1 MTQLSNTLSNK
12 LSIRMRLLASNL
24 TAIGFVALVGGIG
37 YYAVD
42 RLDGAMDAV
51 TGNGAAMQ
59 AQMSADQMHDALRAD
74 VLAALLAG
82 AGADANAAEREA
94 AKRDSAE
101 HITEFRKLM
110 TGLDGQIRD
119 AKLRAAVDKVRPDVD
134 AYLASAEK
142 TVALALSDVAAARE
156 AHPAFM
162 ERFRKLEKSMGEL
175 SELIETGST
184 ATRDAGDATVVQAQ
198 RGIGI
203 AAVLA
208 ALTLLGAGALL
219 SRSISRPL
227 NEAIGLAGRIA
238 EGRLDADIDCHEADR
253 TETGQLKRALRSM
266 RDSLR
271 RIVGEVRGGTDS
283 IATAAGQIAAGNS
296 DLSSRT
302 ESQAGA
308 LEETASSI
316 EELTSTV
323 RQNADN
329 ARQADQLAR
338 SASDVATR
346 GGDVVGQVV
355 QTMSAIDTASRRI
368 VDIIGVI
375 EGIAFQT
382 NILALNAAV
391 EAARAGEQGRGFAV
405 VASEVRN
412 LAQRANSAAREIKQL
427 IDDSVHQVGLG
438 SRLVGEAGSTMRDV
452 VESVRRVSDVIG
464 EISAASREQEEGI
477 GQVNRAIVEIDS
489 ATQQNAALVEEASAA
504 ASAMQQQAEQLR
516 RLVGSFTLE
525 AGAAGQAGIATAGRQ
540 RLALSGA

>member
-1 MTQLSNTLSNK
+1 MKLTNR
-12 LSIRMRLLASNL
+12 LSIKGRLLASNL
-24 TAIGFVALVGGIG
+24 GAIAFVTLVGGIG
-37 YYAVD
+37 YFAVT
-42 RLDGAMDAV
+42 RLTAAMDAI
-51 TGNGAAMQ
+51 TNNGAMMKD
-59 AQMSADQMHDALRAD
+59 QMAADQTHDALRAD

-82 AGADANAAEREA
+82 ADASDAERQEA
-94 AKRDSAE
+94 RRDTAE
-101 HITEFRKLM
+101 HIAQFRKLM
-110 TGLDGQIRD
+110 AAIDKEVTDP
-119 AKLRAAVDKVRPDVD
+119 ALRAAVDKVRPDVD
-134 AYLASAEK
+134 AYLQSAEQ
-142 TVALALSDVAAARE
+142 TVALAMTDAAAARQ

-162 ERFRKLEKSMGEL
+162 ERFHKLEKSMGDL
-175 SELIETGST
+175 SELIEAASTG
-184 ATRDAGDATVVQAQ
+184 TRDAGELTVQQAE
-198 RGIGI
+198 RRIII
-203 AAVLA
+203 AALVA
-208 ALTLLGAGALL
+208 ALVMLGTGILL

-227 NEAIGLAGRIA
+227 DEAIGLAGRIA
-238 EGRLDADIDCHEADR
+238 EGRLDADIACADEDR
-253 TETGQLKRALRSM
+253 TETGELKRALRAM

-271 RIVGEVRGGTDS
+271 RIVGDVRGGTDS
-283 IATAAGQIAAGNS
+283 IATAAGQIAAGNV

-329 ARQADQLAR
+329 ARQANQLAQ
-338 SASDVATR
+338 SASEVATR
-346 GGDVVGQVV
+346 GGAVVGEVV
-355 QTMSAIDTASRRI
+355 QTMGAIDTAARRI

-405 VASEVRN
+405 VAGEVRN
-412 LAQRANSAAREIKQL
+412 LAQRANSAAREIKSL
-427 IDDSVHQVGLG
+427 IDDSVQQVSLG

-452 VESVRRVSDVIG
+452 VESVRRVTDIIG

-477 GQVNRAIVEIDS
+477 GQVNRAIAEIDG

-516 RLVGSFTLE
+516 RLVGSFTLDA
-525 AGAAGQAGIATAGRQ
+525 AGAAAFAGAAAGAVSGGRS
-540 RLALSGA
+540 RLALA

>member
-1 MTQLSNTLSNK
+1 MKRLTIK
-12 LSIRMRLLASNL
+12 LRLLASNL
-24 TAIGFVALVGGIG
+24 AAIAFVALVGCIG
-37 YYAVD
+37 YLAVT
-42 RLDGAMDAV
+42 RLDAAMDRI
-51 TGNGAAMQ
+51 TNNGALMKD
-59 AQMSADQMHDALRAD
+59 QMSADQMHDALRAD

-82 AGADANAAEREA
+82 ADGSAEERTA
-94 AKRDSAE
+94 AKRDTAE
-101 HITEFRKLM
+101 HMAQFRKLL
-110 TGLDGQIRD
+110 GDIDKD
-119 AKLRAAVDKVRPDVD
+119 AADPALRAAVAKVRPDVD
-134 AYLASAEK
+134 AYLKSAEQ
-142 TVALALSDVAAARE
+142 TVALALSDVAAARQ

-162 ERFRKLEKSMGEL
+162 QRFRTLEKSMGEL
-175 SELIETGST
+175 SDLIEAAST
-184 ATRDAGDATVVQAQ
+184 ATRDAGDATVSDAE
-198 RGIGI
+198 RWIAI

-208 ALTLLGAGALL
+208 ALVMLGAGILL

-227 NEAIGLAGRIA
+227 EEAIGLAGLIA
-238 EGRLDADIDCHEADR
+238 DGRLDADIACDDKDH
-253 TETGQLKRALRSM
+253 TETGQLKHALRSM

-308 LEETASSI
+308 LEETASSM

-329 ARQADQLAR
+329 ARQADQMAR
-338 SASDVATR
+338 SASAVATR
-346 GGDVVGQVV
+346 GGEVVGQVV
-355 QTMSAIDTASRRI
+355 QTMSAIDAAAKRI

-405 VASEVRN
+405 VAGEVRN
-412 LAQRANSAAREIKQL
+412 LAQRANGAAREIKQL
-427 IDDSVHQVGLG
+427 IDDSVQQVDLG
-438 SRLVGEAGSTMRDV
+438 SRLVGEAGSTMQDV
-452 VESVRRVSDVIG
+452 VASVQRVSDVIG
-464 EISAASREQEEGI
+464 EISAASREQEDGI

-504 ASAMQQQAEQLR
+504 AAAMQQQAEQLR

-525 AGAAGQAGIATAGRQ
+525 AEGGKHAAAAPGRT
-540 RLALSGA
+540 RLALA

>member
-1 MTQLSNTLSNK
+1 MNR
-12 LSIRMRLLASNL
+12 LSIKLRLLASNL
-24 TAIGFVALVGGIG
+24 GAIAFVVLIGGIG
-37 YYAVD
+37 YFAVT
-42 RLDGAMDAV
+42 RLDAAMDRI
-51 TGNGAAMQ
+51 TSNGAVMKD
-59 AQMSADQMHDALRAD
+59 QMAADQVHDALRAD

-82 AGADANAAEREA
+82 ADGSPEERET
-94 AKRDSAE
+94 AKRDTAE
-101 HITEFRKLM
+101 HIALFRKLM
-110 TGLDGQIRD
+110 AGIDEDITDP
-119 AKLRAAVDKVRPDVD
+119 ALRAAVGKVRPDVD
-134 AYLASAEK
+134 AYLQSAES
-142 TVALALSDVAAARE
+142 TVALALSDVAAARQ

-162 ERFRKLEKSMGEL
+162 QRFRTLEKSMGAL
-175 SELIETGST
+175 SELIEAAST
-184 ATRDAGDATVVQAQ
+184 ATRDAGDATVAGAE
-198 RGIGI
+198 RNIAI

-208 ALTLLGAGALL
+208 ALLMLATGTLL

-227 NEAIGLAGRIA
+227 DDAIGLAGSIA
-238 EGRLDADIDCHEADR
+238 DGRLDADIACVEGDR
-253 TETGQLKRALRSM
+253 TETGQLKLALRSM

-316 EELTSTV
+316 EELASTV

-329 ARQADQLAR
+329 ARQAKQLAQT
-338 SASDVATR
+338 ASDVATR

-355 QTMSAIDTASRRI
+355 QTMSAIDAAAHRI
-368 VDIIGVI
+368 VDITGVI

-405 VASEVRN
+405 VAGEVRN
-412 LAQRANSAAREIKQL
+412 LAQRANTAAREIKGL
-427 IDDSVHQVGLG
+427 IDASVTQVDLG
-438 SRLVGEAGSTMRDV
+438 SRLVGEAGSTMREV
-452 VESVRRVSDVIG
+452 VDSVRRVSDMIG

-477 GQVNRAIVEIDS
+477 GQVNRAIVEIDG

-504 ASAMQQQAEQLR
+504 ASAMEQQAEQLR
-516 RLVGSFTLE
+516 KLVGSFTLE
-525 AGAAGQAGIATAGRQ
+525 ADVAGARSQPAQAGRA
-540 RLALSGA
+540 RLALA

>member
-1 MTQLSNTLSNK
+1 MNRLSKK
-12 LSIRMRLLASNL
+12 LSIRLRLLASNL
-24 TAIGFVALVGGIG
+24 TAIAFVTAVGGIG
-37 YYAVD
+37 YFAAT
-42 RLDGAMDAV
+42 RLDAAMDAV
-51 TGNGAAMQ
+51 TSNGAMMKD
-59 AQMSADQMHDALRAD
+59 QMAADQAHDALRAD

-82 AGADANAAEREA
+82 AGGSAEEREA
-94 AKRDSAE
+94 ARRDTAE
-101 HITEFRKLM
+101 HIALFRKQLASIDKE
-110 TGLDGQIRD
+110 TTDP
-119 AKLRAAVDKVRPDVD
+119 ALRAAMDKVRPDVD

-142 TVALALSDVAAARE
+142 TVALALSDVEAARQ

-162 ERFRKLEKSMGEL
+162 QRFHALEKSMGAL
-175 SELIETGST
+175 SELIEAAST
-184 ATRDAGDATVVQAQ
+184 ATRDAGDQTVRLAE
-198 RGIGI
+198 RSIAI

-208 ALTLLGAGALL
+208 ALVLLGAGSLL
-219 SRSISRPL
+219 ARSISRPL
-227 NEAIGLAGRIA
+227 NESIELAGLIA
-238 EGRLDADIDCHEADR
+238 EGRLDADIDCHEDDR

-271 RIVGEVRGGTDS
+271 RIVGDVRGGTDS

-308 LEETASSI
+308 LEETASSM

-338 SASDVATR
+338 SASDVALR
-346 GGDVVGQVV
+346 GGEVVGQVV
-355 QTMSAIDTASRRI
+355 QTMSAIDAAARRI

-405 VASEVRN
+405 VAGEVRN

-427 IDDSVHQVGLG
+427 IDDSVQQVDLG
-438 SRLVGEAGSTMRDV
+438 SRLVGEAGNTMRDV

-464 EISAASREQEEGI
+464 EISAASREQEDGI

-504 ASAMQQQAEQLR
+504 AAAMLQQAEQLR

-525 AGAAGQAGIATAGRQ
+525 AGGPARATPGASAGPT
-540 RLALSGA
+540 RLALA

>member
-1 MTQLSNTLSNK
+1 MN
-12 LSIRMRLLASNL
+12 LSIKLRLLASNL
-24 TAIGFVALVGGIG
+24 TAIAFVVLVGGFG
-37 YYAVD
+37 YLAVT
-42 RLDGAMDAV
+42 RLDAAMDRI
-51 TGNGAAMQ
+51 TSNGAAMKD
-59 AQMSADQMHDALRAD
+59 QMSADQVHDALRAD

-82 AGADANAAEREA
+82 ADGNAEERA
-94 AKRDSAE
+94 TAKRDTAE
-101 HITEFRKLM
+101 HIALFRKLM
-110 TGLDGQIRD
+110 AAFDKDITDP
-119 AKLRAAVDKVRPDVD
+119 AVRAAVNKVRPDVD
-134 AYLASAEK
+134 AYLQSAEQ
-142 TVALALSDVAAARE
+142 TVALALSDVAAARQ

-162 ERFRKLEKSMGEL
+162 QRFRTLEKSMGEL
-175 SELIETGST
+175 SELIEAGST
-184 ATRDAGDATVVQAQ
+184 ATRDAGDATVREAE
-198 RGIGI
+198 RNIAI

-208 ALTLLGAGALL
+208 ASVLLVAGTLL
-219 SRSISRPL
+219 SRSIRGPL
-227 NEAIGLAGRIA
+227 DEAIGLAGRIA
-238 EGRLDADIDCHEADR
+238 EGRLDADIDCREDDR
-253 TETGQLKRALRSM
+253 TETGQLKLALRSM

-329 ARQADQLAR
+329 ARQANQLAQT
-338 SASDVATR
+338 ASSVASR

-355 QTMSAIDTASRRI
+355 QTMSAIDTAARRI
-368 VDIIGVI
+368 VDITGVI

-405 VASEVRN
+405 VAGEVRN

-427 IDDSVHQVGLG
+427 IDDSVQQVDLG
-438 SRLVGEAGSTMRDV
+438 SRLVGEAGSTMREV
-452 VESVRRVSDVIG
+452 VDSVRRVSDVIG
-464 EISAASREQEEGI
+464 EISAASREQEDGI
-477 GQVNRAIVEIDS
+477 SQVNRAIVEIDG

-504 ASAMQQQAEQLR
+504 AAAMQQQAEGLR
-516 RLVGSFTLE
+516 RLVGSFTLHAGDAGYA
-525 AGAAGQAGIATAGRQ
+525 AGAVPAASGQKA
-540 RLALSGA
+540 RLALA

>member
-1 MTQLSNTLSNK
+1 MNR
-12 LSIRMRLLASNL
+12 LSIKLRLLASNL
-24 TAIGFVALVGGIG
+24 AAIAFVALVGCIG
-37 YYAVD
+37 YLAVTH
-42 RLDGAMDAV
+42 LDEAMDAI
-51 TGNGAAMQ
+51 TSNGAAMKS
-59 AQMSADQMHDALRAD
+59 QMAADQVHDALRAD

-82 AGADANAAEREA
+82 ADGSAEERDAV
-94 AKRDSAE
+94 KRDTAE
-101 HITEFRKLM
+101 HIALFRKLM
-110 TGLDGQIRD
+110 AAIDKD
-119 AKLRAAVDKVRPDVD
+119 ATDPALRAAVAKVRPDVD
-134 AYLASAEK
+134 AYLQSAEQI
-142 TVALALSDVAAARE
+142 VPLALADVAAARQ

-162 ERFRKLEKSMGEL
+162 ARFRTLEKSMGDL
-175 SELIETGST
+175 SNLIEADST
-184 ATRDAGDATVVQAQ
+184 TTRDAGDATVGQAE
-198 RGIGI
+198 RNIAI

-208 ALTLLGAGALL
+208 ALVLLGAGTVL

-227 NEAIGLAGRIA
+227 DEAIVLAGLIA
-238 EGRLDADIDCHEADR
+238 EGRLDADIDCPDADR

-271 RIVGEVRGGTDS
+271 RIVGDVRAGTDS
-283 IATAAGQIAAGNS
+283 IATAAAQIAAGNS

-308 LEETASSI
+308 LEETASSM

-329 ARQADQLAR
+329 ARQANQLAH
-338 SASDVATR
+338 SASEVATR

-405 VASEVRN
+405 VAGEVRN
-412 LAQRANSAAREIKQL
+412 LAQRANSAAREIKGL
-427 IDDSVHQVGLG
+427 IDESVNQVDLG
-438 SRLVGEAGSTMRDV
+438 SRLVGQAGTTMQEV

-464 EISAASREQEEGI
+464 EISAASHEQEDGI
-477 GQVNRAIVEIDS
+477 GQVNRAIVEIDG

-504 ASAMQQQAEQLR
+504 AGAMQQQAEQLR
-516 RLVGSFTLE
+516 RLVGSFTLD
-525 AGAAGQAGIATAGRQ
+525 AGAGTHAAAAPAGKT
-540 RLALSGA
+540 RLALA

>member
-1 MTQLSNTLSNK
+1 MNR
-12 LSIRMRLLASNL
+12 LSIKLRLLASNL
-24 TAIGFVALVGGIG
+24 AAISFVALVGGIG
-37 YYAVD
+37 YLAVTQ
-42 RLDGAMDAV
+42 LDAAMDRI
-51 TGNGAAMQ
+51 TSNGAAMKD
-59 AQMSADQMHDALRAD
+59 QMAADQVHDALRAD

-82 AGADANAAEREA
+82 VDGSAEERDTV
-94 AKRDSAE
+94 KRDSAE
-101 HITEFRKLM
+101 HLALFRKLM
-110 TGLDGQIRD
+110 ADIDKDVTDP
-119 AKLRAAVDKVRPDVD
+119 ALRAAVDKVRPDVD
-134 AYLASAEK
+134 AYLQSAGGI
-142 TVALALSDVAAARE
+142 VALALSDVAAARQ

-162 ERFRKLEKSMGEL
+162 QRFRTLEKSMGAL
-175 SELIETGST
+175 SELIESAST
-184 ATRDAGDATVVQAQ
+184 ATRDAGDATVGQAK
-198 RGIGI
+198 RNIAI

-208 ALTLLGAGALL
+208 ALVMVVAGTLL

-227 NEAIGLAGRIA
+227 DEAIGLAGRIA
-238 EGRLDADIDCHEADR
+238 EGRLDADIDCAEDDR

-271 RIVGEVRGGTDS
+271 RIVGDVRTGTDS

-308 LEETASSI
+308 LEETASSM

-323 RQNADN
+323 RQNAEN
-329 ARQADQLAR
+329 ARQANQLAH
-338 SASDVATR
+338 SASEVATR

-405 VASEVRN
+405 VAGEVRN
-412 LAQRANSAAREIKQL
+412 LAQRANSAAREIKGL
-427 IDDSVHQVGLG
+427 IDDSVNQVDLG
-438 SRLVGEAGSTMRDV
+438 SRLVGQAGSTMQEV

-464 EISAASREQEEGI
+464 EISAASREQEDGI
-477 GQVNRAIVEIDS
+477 SQVNRAIVEIDG

-504 ASAMQQQAEQLR
+504 AGAMQQQAEQLR

-525 AGAAGQAGIATAGRQ
+525 AGDLARAAPAAAAGRS
-540 RLALSGA
+540 RLALA